1 VSHTEQMSSER
12 DPGNSRDRNRDLRRT
27 VSTAS
32 AADQAEAAP
41 EADTG
46 LTVGRTAELVGV
58 SVRTLHHWDDIGLV
72 QPSARTWA
80 GYRLYSGADIARVQQ
95 VLVYREI
102 GMPLAQIAEV
112 LDDPAAD
119 VADHLGRQ
127 RELLITR
134 IARLQELVS
143 AVNRMMEA
151 RELNEELTPEEQA
164 RSFGS
169 EWHDPYHE
177 EAEER
182 YGHTEEWA
190 QSQARA
196 KKMSPAEWDEA
207 KRDLEELEAA
217 LAEAKRGGV
226 QPGTEAANGLAEQHR
241 ASIGRW
247 FEVSHSKQVLM
258 ACNYVDD
265 PRFTAHYDDREP
277 GLAAWLKAIIDANA
291 QAHGVDPANAEWE

>member
-1 VSHTEQMSSER
+1 MSRER
-12 DPGNSRDRNRDLRRT
+12 DP
-27 VSTAS
+27 
-32 AADQAEAAP
+32 AP
-41 EADTG
+41 EADAG

-58 SVRTLHHWDDIGLV
+58 SVRTLHHWDEIALV
-72 QPSARTWA
+72 QPSERTWA
-80 GYRLYSGADIARVQQ
+80 GYRLYSGADIARLQQ

-112 LDDPAAD
+112 LDDPTAD

-127 RELLITR
+127 RELLISR

-151 RELNEELTPEEQA
+151 KEMNEELTPEEQA

-177 EAEER
+177 EAKDR

-190 QSQARA
+190 RSQERA
-196 KKMSPAEWDEA
+196 KQLSPAEWDQA
-207 KRDLEELEAA
+207 KRDLEALEAA

-226 QPGTEAANGLAEQHR
+226 QPGTEAANRLAEQHR
-241 ASIGRW
+241 AAIGRW
-247 FEVSHSKQVLM
+247 FEVSRSKQVLM
-258 ACNYVDD
+258 ARNYVDD
-265 PRFTAHYDDREP
+265 PRFTAHYDDREA
-277 GLAAWLKAIIDANA
+277 GLATWLKAIIDANA
-291 QAHGVDPANAEWE
+291 EAHGVDPARAEWE